1 MTVSPSDIVNR
12 AVQLIGG
19 YDNNAPITGDPPT
32 FDDSVIGLAAGA
44 VYDAVVQT
52 VGRQHGWDFSRAVV
66 ALEETDNTAPL
77 PWAFEYLYP
86 TNGVEVR
93 QLIPAADSDEDP
105 NNPRPINWTVGN
117 ASVDDVVKKVIWSN
131 EADAQAYFSNQPAPT
146 LWDALFA
153 EAVVRLLASEIA
165 LAVPGKPETARD
177 TLTQSAQF
185 EQLGEGRD
193 G

>member
-1 MTVSPSDIVNR
+1 MTVTPSDIVNR

-19 YDNNAPITGDPPT
+19 YDDNEPITGSPPT
-32 FDDSVIGLAAGA
+32 FDGSVIGLAAGA

-52 VGRQHGWDFSRAVV
+52 VGRQHGWDFSRASVT
-66 ALEETDNTAPL
+66 LNLTGNTP
-77 PWAFEYLYP
+77 PIGWTYEYLYP

-93 QLIPAADSDEDP
+93 QVTPAADLDA
-105 NNPRPINWTVGN
+105 NNPSPVNWTVGN
-117 ASVDDVVKKVIWSN
+117 ANVSGTVRKVIWSN
-131 EADAQAYFSNQPAPT
+131 QQFAHAYFSNQPAET

-153 EAVVRLLASEIA
+153 EAVVRLLASELA
-165 LAVPGKPETARD
+165 MAVPGKPETARD

-185 EQLGEGRD
+185 EQIGEGRD